1 MKGNKNKT
9 KNEIQL
15 IIPENMEEVY
25 ITGGAIASTPIDIRL
40 ILFNDEL
47 LKDKDILENKIN
59 LVKKAKTAIIMNP
72 KVAKQIRDL
81 IDTELKKI

>member
-59 LVKKAKTAIIMNP
+59 LVKKAKTEIIMNP